1 MPESADVYGLPCVLY
16 VIEEVEDV
24 YKKALDYG
32 WMLFKDVAKN
42 LTHAIN
48 HATPQGEDFSYYP
61 SKMNHLLGDR
71 ADFRR

>member
-1 MPESADVYGLPCVLY
+1 
-16 VIEEVEDV
+16 
-24 YKKALDYG
+24 
-32 WMLFKDVAKN
+32 MLFKDVAKN